1 MRAVTFGRFGG
12 PEVLEVLD
20 LAEPGPGQVRIRVAA
35 AAVNP
40 TDIGFRSRRQQ
51 SAQATSAEPPYIPGM
66 DLAGVVD
73 AVDASVTD
81 WQPGERVMAIVSP
94 RRPRAAPWRSR
105 SSCRLL
111 PSLAPLKERA
121 SRRRR
126 PCR

>member
-20 LAEPGPGQVRIRVAA
+20 LAEPEPGPGQVRIRVAA

-73 AVDASVTD
+73 AVDA
-81 WQPGERVMAIVSP
+81 P
-94 RRPRAAPWRSR
+94 
-105 SSCRLL
+105 
-111 PSLAPLKERA
+111 
-121 SRRRR
+121 
-126 PCR
+126 